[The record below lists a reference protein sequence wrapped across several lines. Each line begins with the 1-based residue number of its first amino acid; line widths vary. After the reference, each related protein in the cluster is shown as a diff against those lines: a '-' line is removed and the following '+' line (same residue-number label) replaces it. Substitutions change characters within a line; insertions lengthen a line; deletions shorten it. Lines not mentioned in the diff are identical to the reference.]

1 MEEKKDILIRP
12 MEIEDLEQV
21 CNIETQIFSKPWTRE
36 GFLSSL
42 SDCNNIYL
50 VVQRN
55 DEIVGYCGLWGVVG
69 EGQINNV
76 AVKSSFRG
84 QGIGQCMLTK
94 LLQEGK
100 KKSLTSFTLEV
111 RESNAVAIGLY
122 ERLGFQ
128 PVGIRK
134 NFYEEPREGAVIM
147 WLENSII

>member
-1 MEEKKDILIRP
+1 MEEKKDILIRS

-21 CNIETQIFSKPWTRE
+21 CNIENQIFSKPWTRE

-42 SDCNNIYL
+42 SDSNNIYL

-76 AVKSSFRG
+76 AVKSLFRG

-100 KKSLTSFTLEV
+100 KNSLTSFTLEV

>member
-1 MEEKKDILIRP
+1 MEEKKDILIRS

-21 CNIETQIFSKPWTRE
+21 CNIENQIFSKPWTRE

-42 SDCNNIYL
+42 SDSNNIYL

-76 AVKSSFRG
+76 AVKSLFRG

-100 KKSLTSFTLEV
+100 KNSLTSFTLEV

-128 PVGIRK
+128 SVGIRK